1 MYTQEN
7 LLVEWLVWTDYN
19 RRGLFLSCPDHNWSA
34 EPRSHRLQSLRP
46 RGRTFE
52 PIQRK
57 GCEIG
62 QSRWEASSVTVLG
75 EKKIFWKQKLKED
88 ILKYVFTIT
97 FFKNLRFMK
106 FWRKNLKDHQVLFKS
121 CVMRFLNAFHSE
133 NMKCNSQLGPCC

>member
-1 MYTQEN
+1 MYTQGN

-34 EPRSHRLQSLRP
+34 EPRSRRLQSLRP
-46 RGRTFE
+46 QGRTFE

-75 EKKIFWKQKLKED
+75 EKKNLLKTKIKGGHFKACIHHHIFKK
-88 ILKYVFTIT
+88 I
-97 FFKNLRFMK
+97 
-106 FWRKNLKDHQVLFKS
+106 
-121 CVMRFLNAFHSE
+121 
-133 NMKCNSQLGPCC
+133 